1 MKIVNIKENK
11 KQHMDLLL
19 EADPEKEVVEK
30 YIEEGQMYAI
40 IEDEMVVCEAVITK
54 YDKETYELKNIAT
67 LEQYRSNG
75 YAKEIIKYI
84 FKEYRDKCKRIIV
97 RTTQNMIPFYVLNGF
112 NTYHHT
118 VKNFFIDNYK
128 KEIWDGNLQCIDL
141 YYYSKNF
148 DKTEYKI
155 ISVDEKTREKV
166 NKILEKEWEETKII
180 SRGKI
185 IDGTKLDGFIAIKDT
200 KIIGL
205 ITYIIEN
212 DECEIVS
219 LNSFIE
225 NNGIGS
231 KLIDKVKRCAKENNC
246 KHLVLITT
254 NNNVR
259 AIEFYQKRGF
269 EFSNI
274 YINAIE
280 NSRKLKPR
288 IPLYDDNGLPI
299 KDEIEFKIKL

>member
-1 MKIVNIKENK
+1 MIK
-11 KQHMDLLL
+11 
-19 EADPEKEVVEK
+19 
-30 YIEEGQMYAI
+30 
-40 IEDEMVVCEAVITK
+40 
-54 YDKETYELKNIAT
+54 
-67 LEQYRSNG
+67 
-75 YAKEIIKYI
+75 
-84 FKEYRDKCKRIIV
+84 
-97 RTTQNMIPFYVLNGF
+97 
-112 NTYHHT
+112 
-118 VKNFFIDNYK
+118 
-128 KEIWDGNLQCIDL
+128 
-141 YYYSKNF
+141 
-148 DKTEYKI
+148 
-155 ISVDEKTREKV
+155 
-166 NKILEKEWEETKII
+166 KEWEETKII
-180 SRGKI
+180 SRGKV